1 MSIADTTAAGNG
13 RGSDTWS
20 GPWTHLRIDRRSGAY
35 CRVTFA
41 HPPINTITATTVAE
55 LSELVA

>member
-41 HPPINTITATTVAE
+41 HPPISTITATTVAE
-55 LSELVA
+55 L